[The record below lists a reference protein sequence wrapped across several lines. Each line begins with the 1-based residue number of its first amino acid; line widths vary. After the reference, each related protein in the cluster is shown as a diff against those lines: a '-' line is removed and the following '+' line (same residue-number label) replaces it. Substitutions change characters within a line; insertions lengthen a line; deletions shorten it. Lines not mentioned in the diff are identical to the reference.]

1 MSVSRERQDFISA
14 QVDLKGLMEE
24 LAGVRWMG
32 NRCSCPFGS
41 DSTPSFYCLEDKNFY
56 YCHHCH
62 KGYSAV
68 WVTALLRKCSAD
80 QAARWLERKYN
91 ILQAPEDRELNDRED
106 DKFQAVADYYC
117 NFIQPVEDELALRI
131 KRRIAF
137 WEICKQR
144 DPSRLL
150 KALDY
155 KDMEEFEE
163 DMEEGI
169 DDAD

>member
-1 MSVSRERQDFISA
+1 MSVSIERQSFIGS

-24 LAGVRWMG
+24 LAGVRWTG
-32 NRCSCPFGS
+32 NRCNCPFGS
-41 DSTPSFYCLEDKNFY
+41 DSTPSFYCLEDKHFF

-68 WVTALLRKCSAD
+68 WITSLLKKCSTE

-91 ILQAPEDRELNDRED
+91 ILQAPEDKVLNDNED
-106 DKFQAVADYYC
+106 DKFQVVADFYC
-117 NFIQPVEDELALRI
+117 KDVQPQDVEIEHRVKLRI
-131 KRRIAF
+131 AY

-150 KALDY
+150 KALGFD
-155 KDMEEFEE
+155 DMEDFEWNTT
-163 DMEEGI
+163 EEI